1 MNNDVH
7 EIKQLDGTRIGFILK
22 GIVVG
27 ILVGFVV
34 SLFRLGIEKLAN
46 KSCICIK
53 RFTKTLLMI
62 PWFLFSRACLF
73 IRRLIKSEPAIK
85 GSGIPQ
91 VEGQLQ
97 GQLEIHW
104 FPVLWKIYRWDLSD

>member
-34 SLFRLGIEKLAN
+34 SLFRLGIEKIGEQVVHLYQTFHEN
-46 KSCICIK
+46 
-53 RFTKTLLMI
+53 LLDDSLVLI
-62 PWFLFSRACLF
+62 FSRACLF
-73 IRRLIKSEPAIK
+73 IRTTDQKRTSN
-85 GSGIPQ
+85 
-91 VEGQLQ
+91 
-97 GQLEIHW
+97 
-104 FPVLWKIYRWDLSD
+104 

>member
-1 MNNDVH
+1 MEAKNEMNNDVH

-46 KSCICIK
+46 KSFICIK
-53 RFTKTLLMI
+53 RFTKN
-62 PWFLFSRACLF
+62 PF
-73 IRRLIKSEPAIK
+73 
-85 GSGIPQ
+85 G
-91 VEGQLQ
+91 
-97 GQLEIHW
+97 
-104 FPVLWKIYRWDLSD
+104 

>member
-34 SLFRLGIEKLAN
+34 SLFRLGIEKLAKQVVHLYQTFHEN
-46 KSCICIK
+46 PFDDSLVLI
-53 RFTKTLLMI
+53 
-62 PWFLFSRACLF
+62 FSRACLF
-73 IRRLIKSEPAIK
+73 IRTTDQKRTSN
-85 GSGIPQ
+85 
-91 VEGQLQ
+91 
-97 GQLEIHW
+97 
-104 FPVLWKIYRWDLSD
+104 

>member
-34 SLFRLGIEKLAN
+34 SLFRLGIEKIGEQVVHLYQTFHE
-46 KSCICIK
+46 KP
-53 RFTKTLLMI
+53 FWMI
-62 PWFLFSRACLF
+62 PWFLFSLVLAYLLG
-73 IRRLIKSEPAIK
+73 RLIKRHSP
-85 GSGIPQ
+85 SGRTTSRSIRNSL
-91 VEGQLQ
+91 VSSA
-97 GQLEIHW
+97 LE
-104 FPVLWKIYRWDLSD
+104 KIYRWDLSD

>member
-34 SLFRLGIEKLAN
+34 SLFRLGIEKNWRTSRASVSN
-46 KSCICIK
+46 VSRKK
-53 RFTKTLLMI
+53 PFWMI
-62 PWFLFSRACLF
+62 PWFLFSL
-73 IRRLIKSEPAIK
+73 
-85 GSGIPQ
+85 
-91 VEGQLQ
+91 
-97 GQLEIHW
+97 
-104 FPVLWKIYRWDLSD
+104 VLAYLLGTTDQKRTSN

>member
-1 MNNDVH
+1 MEAKNEMNNDVH

-46 KSCICIK
+46 KSFICIK
-53 RFTKTLLMI
+53 RFTKNLWMI
-62 PWFLFSRACLF
+62 PWFLFSL
-73 IRRLIKSEPAIK
+73 
-85 GSGIPQ
+85 
-91 VEGQLQ
+91 
-97 GQLEIHW
+97 
-104 FPVLWKIYRWDLSD
+104 VLAYLLDD

>member
-34 SLFRLGIEKLAN
+34 SLFRLGIEKIGEQVVHLYQN
-46 KSCICIK
+46 VS
-53 RFTKTLLMI
+53 RKTLLDDSLVLI
-62 PWFLFSRACLF
+62 FSRACLF
-73 IRRLIKSEPAIK
+73 IRTTDQKRTSN
-85 GSGIPQ
+85 
-91 VEGQLQ
+91 
-97 GQLEIHW
+97 
-104 FPVLWKIYRWDLSD
+104 

>member
-1 MNNDVH
+1 MEAKNEMNNDVH

-53 RFTKTLLMI
+53 RFTKN
-62 PWFLFSRACLF
+62 PFGWFLGSYFLSCL
-73 IRRLIKSEPAIK
+73 LI
-85 GSGIPQ
+85 
-91 VEGQLQ
+91 
-97 GQLEIHW
+97 
-104 FPVLWKIYRWDLSD
+104 Y

>member
-46 KSCICIK
+46 KSFICIK
-53 RFTKTLLMI
+53 RFTKNLLMI
-62 PWFLFSRACLF
+62 PWFLFSLVLAYLLG
-73 IRRLIKSEPAIK
+73 RLIKSEPAIK

-104 FPVLWKIYRWDLSD
+104 FPVLWKNLSVGS

>member
-34 SLFRLGIEKLAN
+34 SLFRLGIEKIGEQVVHLYQTFHE
-46 KSCICIK
+46 KP
-53 RFTKTLLMI
+53 FWMI
-62 PWFLFSRACLF
+62 PWFLFSLVLAYLLG
-73 IRRLIKSEPAIK
+73 RLIKAN
-85 GSGIPQ
+85 Q
-91 VEGQLQ
+91 QLKAVA
-97 GQLEIHW
+97 
-104 FPVLWKIYRWDLSD
+104 FPKWKDNFKVN

>member
-1 MNNDVH
+1 MEAKNEMNNDVH

-53 RFTKTLLMI
+53 RFTKTLLDDSLVLI
-62 PWFLFSRACLF
+62 FSRACLF
-73 IRRLIKSEPAIK
+73 IRTTDQKRTSN
-85 GSGIPQ
+85 
-91 VEGQLQ
+91 
-97 GQLEIHW
+97 
-104 FPVLWKIYRWDLSD
+104 

>member
-1 MNNDVH
+1 MEAKNEMNNDVH

-46 KSCICIK
+46 KSFICIK
-53 RFTKTLLMI
+53 RFTKK
-62 PWFLFSRACLF
+62 PF
-73 IRRLIKSEPAIK
+73 
-85 GSGIPQ
+85 G
-91 VEGQLQ
+91 
-97 GQLEIHW
+97 
-104 FPVLWKIYRWDLSD
+104 